1 VVLPQGIDGATRVLR
16 MSMSVLGWTGLG
28 WAGLGWATRRA
39 GQGRAGQGREVQ
51 LLAGEEIHFH
61 ACLIDGMIAYLLACL
76 IA

>member
-39 GQGRAGQGREVQ
+39 GQGRAGQGGATTSGRGNPFSC
-51 LLAGEEIHFH
+51 LL
-61 ACLIDGMIAYLLACL
+61 D
-76 IA
+76 